1 MGNFLLKFF
10 RLIFFNVLWVSG
22 KVQHKKKREN
32 WKSHKILL
40 QDTLVYNVR
49 TFNLFAGLILVCS
62 IEYSDI
68 EDILNQWLVV
78 ENAFKEILG
87 NHLCN
92 KLLIGLSFSF
102 NKNERKEKYQ
112 QIQFIKKRLIKVNF
126 LSAQ

>member
-1 MGNFLLKFF
+1 M
-10 RLIFFNVLWVSG
+10 G
-22 KVQHKKKREN
+22 KVQHKKREN

-68 EDILNQWLVV
+68 EDILNQWLLV

-87 NHLCN
+87 KHLCN